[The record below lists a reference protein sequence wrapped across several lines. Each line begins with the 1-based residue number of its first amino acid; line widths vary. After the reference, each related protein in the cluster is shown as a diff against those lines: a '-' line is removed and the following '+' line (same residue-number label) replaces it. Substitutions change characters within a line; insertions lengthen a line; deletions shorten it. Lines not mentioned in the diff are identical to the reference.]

1 MDIIWHKQIVCF
13 LITTKHF
20 PWFLPHWLTPRTK
33 GRANFWRAQKQTW
46 PPHESAKTPTDRL
59 WRLEKI
65 IRNVVCVFMS
75 WRQSSK
81 WANEQMSSRWS
92 KNQTI
97 GAGPT
102 QSIKRAAK
110 SRKSIS
116 NFAGKHLRARRR
128 TLRGGSFCSH
138 HSEFKDRGN
147 NRVPCFLSLLQIRRD

>member
-46 PPHESAKTPTDRL
+46 PPHESAKTPADRL

-81 WANEQMSSRWS
+81 WAAGEVKTKRLVLGQHKASRGQQRAE
-92 KNQTI
+92 NQYLI
-97 GAGPT
+97 LQAN
-102 QSIKRAAK
+102 ICA
-110 SRKSIS
+110 
-116 NFAGKHLRARRR
+116 
-128 TLRGGSFCSH
+128 RGG
-138 HSEFKDRGN
+138 E
-147 NRVPCFLSLLQIRRD
+147 PWEEALSAHIILNSKTGETIVSRAF